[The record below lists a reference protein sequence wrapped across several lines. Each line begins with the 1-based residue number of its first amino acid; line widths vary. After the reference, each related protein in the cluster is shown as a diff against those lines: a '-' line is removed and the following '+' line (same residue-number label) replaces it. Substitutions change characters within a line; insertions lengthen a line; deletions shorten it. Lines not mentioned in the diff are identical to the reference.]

1 MFHHR
6 EILPSGGSM
15 EYFTQTDLSLYT
27 ALILLLLLFGQAPSY
42 DRSMLSHRLFRGMVF
57 LTLVILLLDTIG
69 WSLEGLPT
77 PALIVLNHITST
89 LGCLLSPFTALFWYL
104 YAYSH
109 ILGSSPKTMRHASFV
124 SIPALLYAGFALFAP
139 LHGLLFRIDE
149 NNRFSRGPLFSL
161 MAILMI
167 GYLLAAFVLLI
178 LLRRKINHRDI
189 LPLFSFMIPPFLFG
203 ILQYLFY
210 GVTLVWSGMTIS
222 LLVLHLYLQHHS
234 LRTDYLTGLNNRR
247 QLDRHLRNRIE
258 AWHPGSVLGAMLLDI
273 DNFKAINDACGH
285 ATGDRAL
292 EEVSNILRKSFHTSD
307 FISRYAGDEFVVVL
321 DASQQIDFLALRARI
336 RENLAR
342 LNSDGSRPYQL
353 EVSIGCALFDPVRH
367 KTVDQYL
374 HHIDMRMYHEKKLK
388 KTRSDAMD
396 TAQNGEHAAISLH

>member
-1 MFHHR
+1 M
-6 EILPSGGSM
+6 G
-15 EYFTQTDLSLYT
+15 YFIQTDLSLYT

-42 DRSMLSHRLFRGMVF
+42 DRSLMSHRVFRGMVF

-69 WSLEGLPT
+69 WSLEGLSSP
-77 PALIVLNHITST
+77 PLIVLNWFTST
-89 LGCLLSPFTALFWYL
+89 LGCLLSPFTALLWFL

-109 ILGSSPKTMRHASFV
+109 ILGYNPKAMRTAAIM
-124 SIPALLYAGFALFAP
+124 SIPALLYAGFAIFAP
-139 LHGLLFRIDE
+139 LHGLLFHIDE
-149 NNRFSRGPLFSL
+149 NNLFSRGPMFNL
-161 MAILMI
+161 MAFLMI

-178 LLRRKINHRDI
+178 LLRRKIYHRDI
-189 LPLFSFMIPPFLFG
+189 LPLFFFMIPPFLFG

-210 GVTLVWSGMTIS
+210 GITLVWSGMTIS

-234 LRTDYLTGLNNRR
+234 LRTDYLTGLFNRR

-258 AWHPGSVLGAMLLDI
+258 TWHPGTVLGAMLLDV

-285 ATGDRAL
+285 AMGDRAL
-292 EEVSNILRKSFHTSD
+292 EELANILRKSFHTTD

-321 DASQQIDFLALRARI
+321 DSPQNIDFLDIRARI
-336 RENLAR
+336 RDNLTR
-342 LNSDGSRPYQL
+342 LNDADSRPYQL

-374 HHIDMRMYHEKKLK
+374 HHMDMRMYHEKRSK
-388 KTRSDAMD
+388 KAIH
-396 TAQNGEHAAISLH
+396 TATEALQDVEQAAISLH